1 MNKDVN
7 HLPQKA
13 SPVLVKQANIFADL
27 PEKLIEDFQQEFQLN
42 EWNKGEYIN
51 SDILTK
57 RFFVMIEGQ
66 LEIKQANPETGREAT
81 LDMLYAGDCFDLM
94 VLLDDQPH
102 DVIISPLT
110 QVKLLSV
117 KLSTMR
123 HWLWTYPE
131 FNQQFM
137 PYLAQKMREKEHQAS
152 NLILHDVPTRL
163 SRIILEHINKIKFY
177 AGVKEEEHKHHLV
190 NGLND
195 ETLARMTGSV
205 RQVINKQLQLW
216 KKQDTIDKKRNQLI
230 IKDLEALEKEAKYTH
245 DLANTAISNLK
256 PNNGSNKPTNTG

>member
-1 MNKDVN
+1 MQEDVI

-13 SPVLVKQANIFADL
+13 SPVLVKQANLFADL
-27 PEKLIEDFQQEFQLN
+27 PEELIEDFQQEFQLN
-42 EWNKGEYIN
+42 EWHKGDYIN
-51 SDILTK
+51 SDILMK
-57 RFFVMIEGQ
+57 RFFVVLDGQIE
-66 LEIKQANPETGREAT
+66 LKQINPNTGREAT

-94 VLLDDQPH
+94 VLFDDQPH
-102 DVIISPLT
+102 DIIISPLT
-110 QVKLLSV
+110 TVKLLSV

-137 PYLAQKMREKEHQAS
+137 PYLAKKMREKEQLAS
-152 NLILHDVPTRL
+152 SQILHDVPTRL

-177 AGVKEEEHKHHLV
+177 TGTKEKEHQHHLV

-216 KKQDTIDKKRNQLI
+216 KKEDIIDKKRNQLI
-230 IKDLEALEKEAKYTH
+230 IKDLEALEKEAQYTQT
-245 DLANTAISNLK
+245 L
-256 PNNGSNKPTNTG
+256 PNAPLSNKG

>member
-1 MNKDVN
+1 MHKNVT
-7 HLPQKA
+7 HLPQKVNPA
-13 SPVLVKQANIFADL
+13 LVKQANLFADL
-27 PEKLIEDFQQEFQLN
+27 PIKLIEDFQQEFQLN
-42 EWNKGEYIN
+42 EWHKGDYIN
-51 SDILTK
+51 CDILTQ
-57 RFFVMIEGQ
+57 RFFVVIEGNV
-66 LEIKQANPETGREAT
+66 EIKQSNPDTGREAT

-94 VLLDDQPH
+94 VLLDDKPH

-110 QVKLLSV
+110 MVKLLSV

-137 PYLAQKMREKEHQAS
+137 PYLAQKMREKEQQAS
-152 NLILHDVPTRL
+152 SLILHDVTTRL

-177 AGVKEEEHKHHLV
+177 TGSKEEEHQHHLI

-205 RQVINKQLQLW
+205 RQVINKQLQHW
-216 KKQDTIDKKRNQLI
+216 KKEGIIDKKRNQLI
-230 IKDLEALEKEAKYTH
+230 IKDLEALEKAAKYTQT
-245 DLANTAISNLK
+245 LSNEPLVNTRR
-256 PNNGSNKPTNTG
+256 

>member
-1 MNKDVN
+1 MPQKSVN
-7 HLPQKA
+7 LPQKA
-13 SPVLVKQANIFADL
+13 NPVLVKQANLFADL
-27 PEKLIEDFQQEFQLN
+27 PTKLIEDFQQEFQLN
-42 EWNKGEYIN
+42 EWHKGDYIN
-51 SDILTK
+51 SDVLTK
-57 RFFVMIEGQ
+57 RFFVVIDGQ
-66 LEIKQANPETGREAT
+66 LEIKQSNPETGREAT

-94 VLLDDQPH
+94 VLFDDQPH

-110 QVKLLSV
+110 TVKLLSV

-137 PYLAQKMREKEHQAS
+137 PYLAKKMREKEQQAS
-152 NLILHDVPTRL
+152 SLILHDVPTRL

-177 AGVKEEEHKHHLV
+177 SGAKEAEHHYHLV

-195 ETLARMTGSV
+195 EVLARMAGSV

-216 KKQDTIDKKRNQLI
+216 KKEDTLDKKRNQLI
-230 IKDLEALEKEAKYTH
+230 IKDLEALEKEAKFTQALPNEP
-245 DLANTAISNLK
+245 LAKS
-256 PNNGSNKPTNTG
+256 

>member
-1 MNKDVN
+1 MPEDII

-13 SPVLVKQANIFADL
+13 SPVLVKQANLFADL

-42 EWNKGEYIN
+42 EWYKGDYIN
-51 SDILTK
+51 SDILMK
-57 RFFVMIEGQ
+57 RFFVVIDGQ
-66 LEIKQANPETGREAT
+66 LEIKQSNPDTGREAT
-81 LDMLYAGDCFDLM
+81 LDMLYAGDCLDLM
-94 VLLDDQPH
+94 VLFDNQPH

-110 QVKLLSV
+110 TVKLLSV
-117 KLSTMR
+117 TLATMR

-137 PYLAQKMREKEHQAS
+137 PYLAQKMREKEQQAS
-152 NLILHDVPTRL
+152 SLILNDVTTRL
-163 SRIILEHINKIKFY
+163 SRIILKHINKIKFY
-177 AGVKEEEHKHHLV
+177 DGLQEEEHQYHLV

-216 KKQDTIDKKRNQLI
+216 KKKGTIDKKRNQLI
-230 IKDLEALEKEAKYTH
+230 IKDLEALEKEAQYTQT
-245 DLANTAISNLK
+245 L
-256 PNNGSNKPTNTG
+256 PNAPFFEPPFKE

>member
-1 MNKDVN
+1 MPKEVS

-13 SPVLVKQANIFADL
+13 SPVLVKQANMFADL
-27 PEKLIEDFQQEFQLN
+27 PTKLIEDFQQEFQLN
-42 EWNKGEYIN
+42 EWYKGDYIN
-51 SDILTK
+51 SDILSK
-57 RFFVMIEGQ
+57 RFFVVIDGQ
-66 LEIKQANPETGREAT
+66 LEIKKSNSETGREAT

-94 VLLDDQPH
+94 VLFDDQPH

-110 QVKLLSV
+110 TVKLLSV
-117 KLSTMR
+117 KLATMR

-137 PYLAQKMREKEHQAS
+137 PYLAKKMREKEQQAS
-152 NLILHDVPTRL
+152 DLILHDVPTRL
-163 SRIILEHINKIKFY
+163 SRIILDHINKIKFY
-177 AGVKEEEHKHHLV
+177 TGTKEAEHQHHLV

-216 KKQDTIDKKRNQLI
+216 KKADIIDKKRNQLI
-230 IKDLEALEKEAKYTH
+230 IKDLEALEKAAYDTQTLPNAPLD
-245 DLANTAISNLK
+245 DLF
-256 PNNGSNKPTNTG
+256 